1 MHHGQV
7 GRMASRRLGGPVRR
21 LGRVVT
27 QRVDLGEDLVSQVG
41 RGAQVKL
48 AQTQLVVARAPR
60 SRGYTQ

>member
-1 MHHGQV
+1 
-7 GRMASRRLGGPVRR
+7 MASRRLGGPVRR